1 VPIKPSR
8 LSSRLTSNT
17 LALVLAGGRGSRL
30 GVLTD
35 KRTKPAVPFGGK
47 FRIIDFAL
55 SNCLNSNIR
64 RICVLTQY
72 KSHSLTQHMLKGWM
86 HIGSS
91 PGNYLE
97 VLPAQ
102 QWIDDEQWYQ
112 GTADAVY
119 QSLDIIVG
127 HAPEYVLILAGDHIY
142 GMDYGEMV
150 AAHVDSGADFT
161 VACHAVP
168 IAEAAN
174 QFGVMGIDENSR
186 ITDFQE
192 KPANPKPIP
201 GQDDLTMASMGI
213 YVFSTDYLKSQLMRD
228 AEDKNSSH
236 DFGNDIIPYALSK
249 NDHVQAYRFE
259 SPIGGQPY
267 WRDVGTIDAY
277 YQANMELLN
286 EDSPFDLYDQRWRIF
301 TYQPQLPAARF
312 MGRDSFNG
320 VENAIVSG
328 GCEIDVSKLHDSIL
342 FSNVKVYQ
350 GSELKGVLALPGC
363 EIGRSVRLNNVIL
376 DNQCRVPDGTVIGEN
391 PSEDAKRFKVSE
403 AGVIIVNREMLG
415 QKEEYIPGVL
425 REG

>member
-1 VPIKPSR
+1 
-8 LSSRLTSNT
+8 
-17 LALVLAGGRGSRL
+17 
-30 GVLTD
+30 
-35 KRTKPAVPFGGK
+35 
-47 FRIIDFAL
+47 
-55 SNCLNSNIR
+55 
-64 RICVLTQY
+64 
-72 KSHSLTQHMLKGWM
+72 
-86 HIGSS
+86 
-91 PGNYLE
+91 
-97 VLPAQ
+97 
-102 QWIDDEQWYQ
+102 
-112 GTADAVY
+112 
-119 QSLDIIVG
+119 
-127 HAPEYVLILAGDHIY
+127 
-142 GMDYGEMV
+142 
-150 AAHVDSGADFT
+150 FT